1 MGKSWNANFSTDK
14 MKAVPVGKRRRNN
27 PIARDF
33 SFFVQPHPMK
43 CAAARGFDPAQRR
56 ACAQL
61 KRFANAAAL
70 QRGNGLF
77 HDANRLPR
85 FGKQNSQSRIAV
97 AFLFTWHVEL
107 EIFIAQIRLRA
118 AQIAD
123 DARCAGNRSE
133 QDHKPSPSVRARCRL
148 LQDDPEK
155 LLETRSRFSSSLSCA
170 KTFCDFSSAL
180 RQASSG
186 KSQSNPPSASRP
198 NK

>member
-1 MGKSWNANFSTDK
+1 M
-14 MKAVPVGKRRRNN
+14 PVGKRWRNN
-27 PIARDF
+27 PVARDF
-33 SFFVQPHPMK
+33 SFFVQSHPMK

-61 KRFANAAAL
+61 KRFTNAAAL

-97 AFLFTWHVEL
+97 AFPFTWHVEL

-123 DARCAGNRSE
+123 DARRAGNGSE
-133 QDHKPSPSVRARCRL
+133 QTVNHRRPFGHDA
-148 LQDDPEK
+148 D
-155 LLETRSRFSSSLSCA
+155 FF
-170 KTFCDFSSAL
+170 KTIQKTAGNTQPLFKFIEL
-180 RQASSG
+180 RQNFLRFFEGLAASVVRQIA
-186 KSQSNPPSASRP
+186 KQPAQCEQAEQITMAA
-198 NK
+198 